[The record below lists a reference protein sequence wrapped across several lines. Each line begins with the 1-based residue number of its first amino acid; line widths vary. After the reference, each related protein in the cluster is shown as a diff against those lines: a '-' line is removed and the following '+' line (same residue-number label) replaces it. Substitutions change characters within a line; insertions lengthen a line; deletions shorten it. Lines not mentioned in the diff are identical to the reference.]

1 MNTNSLTPI
10 IWVFSLL
17 VFGIH
22 TQTYSTILSIHTI
35 QNGNNYCSADGG
47 TTTDEHIGRV
57 QLGEIDKIS
66 TTTNAGYSD
75 FTSESTGL
83 TKGTVNTITVTS
95 VMTTS
100 ITYWEAFKVWI
111 DYNHDNDFEDPGE
124 LVWEQ
129 NGTPNS
135 VVSGN
140 FIVPSN
146 AINGS
151 TRMRVRMTPDSVGSP
166 CGTPIQGFGEV
177 EDYTVIINGSK
188 SNAKNSTANIM
199 KLYPNPA
206 VENII
211 VSLHT
216 SNKTL
221 YKILDVQGGIVS
233 KGTLNA
239 NINVSSLKKG
249 IYFLQIIEGTYT
261 YRQRFVKK

>member
-1 MNTNSLTPI
+1 MNTNSLTFI
-10 IWVFSLL
+10 IRVFFLL
-17 VFGIH
+17 VLGIH
-22 TQTYSTILSIHTI
+22 TKTYSAILSIRTI
-35 QNGNNYCSADGG
+35 QNGNNYCPADGG

-57 QLGEIDKIS
+57 QLGEIDKTS
-66 TTTNAGYSD
+66 TTTSAGYSD
-75 FTSESTGL
+75 FTSESTNL

-111 DYNHDNDFEDPGE
+111 DYNQDNDFEDPGE

-177 EDYTVIINGSK
+177 EDYTVVIGSLK
-188 SNAKNSTANIM
+188 SKVNNNTTAIM
-199 KLYPNPA
+199 KLTPNPA
-206 VENII
+206 VENIKVTLRTSKKALYMILDINGKI
-211 VSLHT
+211 VSRG
-216 SNKTL
+216 
-221 YKILDVQGGIVS
+221 V
-233 KGTLNA
+233 LNTDI
-239 NINVSSLKKG
+239 NINSLKKG
-249 IYFLQIIEGTYT
+249 VYFLQVIEGRNR
-261 YRQRFVKK
+261 YRQRFAKK